1 MMSKFKVGD
10 EVKIID
16 TICKWKTNCHSLPN
30 RTCVGMKGV
39 VTEIKSIKI
48 GLRLDDH
55 SKCSQYNKICLIKI
69 GETMNKYE
77 EKASIQKEIN
87 NLQERLNKL

>member
-48 GLRLDDH
+48 G
-55 SKCSQYNKICLIKI
+55 YNKICLIKI